1 MRKNTTQHKAL
12 RERLGRSVIVD
23 GPRVALDLNES
34 ESPYIRD
41 LYDKTEYLDFATFY
55 ASLPLGMNH
64 PDIKSDVES
73 RERLLVAAL
82 NKVANPDYHSE
93 EVTEF
98 VETFARVVG
107 DPEMPR
113 LFFVEGGAL
122 AVENAIK
129 AAFDWKSRRNE
140 REGLE
145 TEHLEVMHL
154 EGAFHGRSGYTL
166 SLTNTEANKI
176 ERFPKFNWPRIPV
189 PDCVSLQGAALEEA
203 ERLSLELAEKF
214 FRERTG
220 KIACVLVEP
229 IQGEGGDRHM
239 RGEFLK
245 KLQDLAHRNDALFVL
260 DEVQTGCGM
269 TGRNWCYQK
278 LGLKPDVVAFAKK
291 LQVGG
296 IMAGRRLLE
305 EDDNVFTVPGRI
317 SSTWGGG
324 LVDMVRAT
332 LILNIIERDRLVENA
347 DKMGERLLSG
357 LKAIN
362 SDGFISAV
370 RGSGLMVAFDLPD
383 GLTRNAVF
391 SDLEEREHLLVL
403 RCGLKSIRLRPPLNV
418 RPEDVDKCVA
428 SIASSVKR
436 VLLSA

>member
-1 MRKNTTQHKAL
+1 MRKNTEQHKQL
-12 RERLGRSVIVD
+12 RERLSRSVIVD
-23 GPRVALDLNES
+23 GPHIALDLHGS
-34 ESPYIRD
+34 EGPYIRD
-41 LYDKTEYLDFATFY
+41 LYDSTEYLDFATFY

-64 PDIKSDVES
+64 PDIKSDPEL
-73 RERLLVAAL
+73 RERLLVASL

-98 VETFARVVG
+98 VETFVRVVG
-107 DPEMPR
+107 DPEMPK

-140 REGLE
+140 RAGLE
-145 TEHLEVMHL
+145 TEQLEVMHL

-203 ERLSLELAEKF
+203 ERLSLEAAERF
-214 FRERTG
+214 FLERPG
-220 KIACVLVEP
+220 KIACVLAEP

-239 RGEFLK
+239 RGEFLRE
-245 KLQDLAHRNDALFVL
+245 LQDLAHRHDALFVL

-278 LGLKPDVVAFAKK
+278 LGLKPDIVAFAKK

-296 IMAGRRLLE
+296 IMAGRRVLE
-305 EDDNVFTVPGRI
+305 EKQNVFTVPGRI

-332 LILNIIERDRLVENA
+332 LILDIIERDKLVENA
-347 DKMGERLLSG
+347 SHMGERLLAG
-357 LKAIN
+357 LKNIK
-362 SDGFISAV
+362 DEDFISAV

-383 GLTRNAVF
+383 GLTRDAVF

-403 RCGLKSIRLRPPLNV
+403 RCGSKSIRLRPPLNV
-418 RPEDVDKCVA
+418 RPEDVDRCVSA
-428 SIASSVKR
+428 IASSVNR
-436 VLLSA
+436 VRLSA